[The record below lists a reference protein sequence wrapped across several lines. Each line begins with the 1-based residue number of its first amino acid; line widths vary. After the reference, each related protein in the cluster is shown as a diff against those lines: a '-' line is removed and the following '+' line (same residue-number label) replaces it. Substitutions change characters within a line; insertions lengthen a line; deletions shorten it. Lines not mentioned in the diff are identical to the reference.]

1 MGYAIIAWDGTD
13 AEAPGRRMAARDRH
27 MAVITEWAA
36 DGRLALGVP
45 LFTAD
50 WRPAGSLMV
59 LQVPDRAGLD
69 AYLAAEPF
77 NAAGVWRRVEGHPF
91 RIAPLP
97 YRPLPQPGTPVA
109 AGRTHTV
116 ILAMDGTDAE
126 APARRL
132 AVRQAHM
139 ARVAPM
145 AAEGILAMGGA
156 ILDAP
161 DGRMVGSIA
170 VTAHATDAAAQA
182 WMAADPYMTGGVWRD
197 VALHGTRFA
206 PLPYRPLPQGPLPQ
220 GLVPQGP
227 VPQGPLPQ
235 APMPGAA

>member
-1 MGYAIIAWDGTD
+1 MGYAIIAWDGED
-13 AEAPGRRMAARDRH
+13 SAAPARRMAARDRH
-27 MAVITEWAA
+27 LAVLNAWAA

-59 LQVPDRAGLD
+59 LEVPDQAGLD

-77 NAAGVWRRVEGHPF
+77 NASGVWRQVATHPF

-109 AGRTHTV
+109 AARTHTV
-116 ILAMDGTDAE
+116 IIAMDGTDAE
-126 APARRL
+126 APSRRL

-139 ARVAPM
+139 DRVAPL
-145 AAEGILAMGGA
+145 AAAGTLAMGGA

-161 DGRMVGSIA
+161 GGRMIGSIA
-170 VTAHATDAAAQA
+170 VTAHATDAAARD
-182 WMAADPYMTGGVWRD
+182 WMAADPYVTGGVWRD
-197 VALHGTRFA
+197 IALHGTRFA
-206 PLPYRPLPQGPLPQ
+206 PLPYRPLPGT
-220 GLVPQGP
+220 G
-227 VPQGPLPQ
+227 
-235 APMPGAA
+235 

>member
-13 AEAPGRRMAARDRH
+13 AEAPARRMAARDRH

-45 LFTAD
+45 LFTPD

-59 LQVPDRAGLD
+59 LEVPDRPGLD

-77 NAAGVWRRVEGHPF
+77 NGGAVWQRVQIHPF

-97 YRPLPQPGTPVA
+97 YRALPRPGAPVA
-109 AGRTHTV
+109 ASRTHTV
-116 ILAMDGTDAE
+116 IIAMDGTDAE
-126 APARRL
+126 APERRL

-145 AAEGILAMGGA
+145 AADGTLALGGA

-161 DGRMVGSIA
+161 SGRMIGSIA
-170 VTAHATDAAAQA
+170 VTAHASDAAAKE
-182 WMAADPYMTGGVWRD
+182 WMAADPYVTGGVWRD
-197 VALHGTRFA
+197 IRLHGTRFA
-206 PLPYRPLPQGPLPQ
+206 PLPYQPLP
-220 GLVPQGP
+220 
-227 VPQGPLPQ
+227 
-235 APMPGAA
+235 GAG